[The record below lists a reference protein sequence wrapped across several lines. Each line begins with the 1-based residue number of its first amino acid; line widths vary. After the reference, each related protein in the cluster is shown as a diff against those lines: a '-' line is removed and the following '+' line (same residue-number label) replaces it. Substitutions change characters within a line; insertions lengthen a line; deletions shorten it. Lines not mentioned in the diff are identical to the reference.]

1 MLLSLDLGAPVT
13 MLGCGFVVFDFESP
27 GRFADFK
34 RPHTLRA
41 AGSLGGGERCGA
53 VSRRESLLRRFQIRG
68 NEKEVF

>member
-53 VSRRESLLRRFQIRG
+53 V
-68 NEKEVF
+68 